1 MDHHEHHH
9 MDHSEHDGHDKHAGH
24 SPDMF
29 KQKFW
34 LSLFLTIPV
43 LYFSQT
49 IQDLLGYEAVTF
61 TGSEYIP
68 AIFGV
73 FIFFYGGLVFLKSA
87 KAEIASRQPGMM
99 TLISLAISVAFIYS
113 LLITFNIVEG
123 MDFWWELA
131 SLVTIMLLGH
141 WLEMASV
148 MNAQGA
154 LNELAKLLPDEAEL
168 VTKSGTKT
176 VAISELKVGDKVL
189 IRPGAQIPVDGVVI
203 KGESKVN

>member
-9 MDHSEHDGHDKHAGH
+9 NMDHSGHGGHDKHTGH
-24 SPDMF
+24 NPDMF

-34 LSLFLTIPV
+34 LSLLFTLLV

-49 IQDLLGYEAVTF
+49 IQDLLGYNAISF

-87 KAEIASRQPGMM
+87 KAEIANRQPGMM
-99 TLISLAISVAFIYS
+99 TLISLAISVAFVYS
-113 LLITFNIVEG
+113 SLITLNLIDG

-148 MNAQGA
+148 MKAQGA

-176 VAISELKVGDKVL
+176 VSVAELKVGDKVL
-189 IRPGAQIPVDGVVI
+189 IRPG
-203 KGESKVN
+203 